1 MELSHSKN
9 NFEKSIAGSP
19 NYLGTYVIRAQ
30 YFHTKSGNREK
41 FVQDLQFV
49 LQADPTLL
57 PEVSPEN
64 LLEQEKARKLLA
76 KESALFE

>member
-1 MELSHSKN
+1 M
-9 NFEKSIAGSP
+9 
-19 NYLGTYVIRAQ
+19 RAQ

-64 LLEQEKARKLLA
+64 LLEQEKARRLLA
-76 KESALFE
+76 NESALFE